1 MNPPSDKVRVHTP
14 LDGKLLRTA
23 RIADTSSF
31 HCGSVSKYL
40 CLSQCISVFQLSAD
54 FFPYILNIF
63 TAYIQCRAGQILLG
77 EVLLC
82 IPSAPSFQLQEV
94 YVVPP
99 LLLKVISSSVIK
111 FMDFFHAVT

>member
-1 MNPPSDKVRVHTP
+1 MNPPSDKVRVRTP
-14 LDGKLLRTA
+14 LDGKLLRIA

-63 TAYIQCRAGQILLG
+63 TAYIQRRAGQIRVMRGVTVYSFCTFL
-77 EVLLC
+77 
-82 IPSAPSFQLQEV
+82 SATRGVCSSAIALEGYIFQC
-94 YVVPP
+94 
-99 LLLKVISSSVIK
+99 
-111 FMDFFHAVT
+111 H